1 MVEYD
6 DHRLGRVEHA
16 IGVVQGAVGEMR
28 DAVSQIADAVTKI
41 ARLEERHSET
51 REGLGRAF
59 RRIEEMEKEQSD
71 QAILIE
77 RINGQLAPLQETRK
91 WVVGGIISIVGI
103 VGTAVITLVV
113 IAPWK

>member
-1 MVEYD
+1 
-6 DHRLGRVEHA
+6 
-16 IGVVQGAVGEMR
+16 MR

-51 REGLGRAF
+51 REGLSRAF
-59 RRIEEMEKEQSD
+59 SRIERLDARLAEDRLE
-71 QAILIE
+71 IE
-77 RINGQLAPLQETRK
+77 RIKGQMEPLKETRK
-91 WVVGGIISIVGI
+91 WIVGGIISIVGI